1 MPRPTK
7 KDLEARAAAIKKGKT
22 RYIRPSDNQ
31 EWVIRNLDNPRLQRR
46 FGGQGG
52 TDEQAT
58 MRKSNRGSE
67 TRRAVTNEQ
76 SLTRQ
81 DYLNYAKKNGYSAE
95 QANQLFEKNEAQLA
109 RYRGQKSSELHYE
122 HLAPTR
128 SPIRGGVEHYRNIV
142 MMQGELNIDKSD
154 KLASTAAMRKAGVP
168 LTKQGALYADFNNLP
183 LPTDQQQINIILK
196 DIASQS
202 KPKTTKDVRKA
213 LTRNPAVEQ
222 VGEKFRLI
230 DDFTPAQR
238 RALNAAPD
246 LPAKEKLVRQF
257 RGLPVLGV
265 AVGGGIA
272 ATQLMQGKPA
282 AAAETLFDTA
292 VSEIPI
298 VGDVL
303 EPAATADA
311 TLKGRTDPKAYA
323 AQYKKERQK
332 AKQEQSNFI
341 TDTLKLISD
350 AI

>member
-1 MPRPTK
+1 MPSKYDAINKLKAENPELTWTQ
-7 KDLEARAAAIKKGKT
+7 AANQAGFPGEWTSYKGKAKP
-22 RYIRPSDNQ
+22 RSGDARGQARRRASFDQPST
-31 EWVIRNLDNPRLQRR
+31 EMAGYEAKRLQ
-46 FGGQGG
+46 Q
-52 TDEQAT
+52 E
-58 MRKSNRGSE
+58 S
-67 TRRAVTNEQ
+67 TRI
-76 SLTRQ
+76 
-81 DYLNYAKKNGYSAE
+81 SAE
-95 QANQLFEKNEAQLA
+95 AEMFGLEPTQI
-109 RYRGQKSSELHYE
+109 E
-122 HLAPTR
+122 HLA
-128 SPIRGGVEHYRNIV
+128 
-142 MMQGELNIDKSD
+142 
-154 KLASTAAMRKAGVP
+154 
-168 LTKQGALYADFNNLP
+168 
-183 LPTDQQQINIILK
+183 DQE
-196 DIASQS
+196 
-202 KPKTTKDVRKA
+202 DVRNLTAGSGGDPTNKA
-213 LTRNPAVEQ
+213 IVTQTEARFKDRVKQLAPKGYAVTLNPTTDSVRVIEQ
-222 VGEKFRLI
+222 RFFDPIADPTTLPGIDIPIGSDIEKGLSQIKPSRLI

-246 LPAKEKLVRQF
+246 LGAKEKLVRQF

-350 AI
+350 AL